1 MQCYQLAFSTYTYY
15 FMYLERLIVLMK
27 KLIYIVIG
35 LLSFALGALGVVLP
49 ILPTT
54 PFLLLASFCFMR
66 GSERINHWFIG
77 TSLYQKHLESFIKE
91 RSMTKKQK
99 LLLPG
104 FASLMILIPFILVDN
119 LIMRM
124 TLILIIVIK
133 WYYFIFRIKTKT
145 N

>member
-1 MQCYQLAFSTYTYY
+1 
-15 FMYLERLIVLMK
+15 MK

-35 LLSFALGALGVVLP
+35 LLSFALGAVGVILP
-49 ILPTT
+49 VLPTT

-66 GSERINHWFIG
+66 GSERINRWFTG
-77 TSLYQKHLESFIKE
+77 TSLYKKHLEPFVRE

-99 LLLPG
+99 LLLPA

-119 LIMRM
+119 LMMRM
-124 TLILIIVIK
+124 TLILIVAIK
-133 WYYFIFRIKTKT
+133 WYYFIFRIKTRT